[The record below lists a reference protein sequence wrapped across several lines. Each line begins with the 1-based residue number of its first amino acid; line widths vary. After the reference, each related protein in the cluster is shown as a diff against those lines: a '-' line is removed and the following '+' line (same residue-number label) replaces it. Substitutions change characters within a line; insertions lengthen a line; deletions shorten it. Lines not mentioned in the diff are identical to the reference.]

1 MRTLFAFITVSLF
14 FISEINAQTYVIDE
28 GHSTVQINVE
38 RFGVVDV
45 SGRFKTVEGTIT
57 YDKDDLSKTNANARI
72 KVESYDANNAGGES
86 AVKSKVFL
94 DAAAYPE
101 ISFNSTKAISK
112 NGNTYIV
119 GDLTIH
125 GVTKSIELP
134 CLIKGPLLDLPT
146 QKQSIAFN
154 ASITINRQDY
164 GIAFD
169 RKLPNGTSIV
179 SNDVKITLMILAI
192 AE

>member
-1 MRTLFAFITVSLF
+1 MKTVFTFIAVSFF
-14 FISEINAQTYVIDE
+14 FISETKAQNYIIDE
-28 GHSTVQINVE
+28 GHSSVQVNVE

-45 SGRFKTVEGTIT
+45 SGRFKSVQGTIT
-57 YDKDDLSKTNANARI
+57 FDKDDMSKTKANATI
-72 KVESYDANNAGGES
+72 LVDSYDANNKGGED
-86 AVKSKVFL
+86 AVKGVFL
-94 DAAAYPE
+94 EAHKYPE
-101 ISFNSTKAISK
+101 IKFEGLSVIEK
-112 NGNTYIV
+112 NKEYFLVGN
-119 GDLTIH
+119 LTIH

-134 CLIKGPLLDLPT
+134 FTVKGPLLDLPT

-169 RKLPNGTSIV
+169 RKLPNGISLV